1 MDKKTVRDLDVAGKK
16 VLVRV
21 DFNVPLN
28 DKGEITDDTRITASL
43 PTIQYLLEQKAAVI
57 LMAHLGR
64 PKGQVKPE
72 LSLAPVAK
80 HLGKLLGKKILFAP
94 DCVGE
99 AAQAAASKLKPG
111 HILLLENLRFHK
123 EEEKNDMEF
132 AEKLASLADLYV
144 NDGFG
149 VSHRAHASVEGVT
162 HFLPAAAGFLLEKE
176 IQYVGQ
182 AVTNPLHPFVAI
194 IGGAKVSDKIGVIS
208 NLLDKV
214 DTLLIGG
221 GMANTF
227 LAAQGYK
234 MGKSLVEEDKLD
246 LAKELLAKAKKNKV
260 NMLLPTD
267 LVMAAAFAPDAEHV
281 TEKVKNLNQ
290 AYMALDIGAET
301 SKAYAEA
308 LADAKM
314 IVWNGPMGVFEMDA
328 FCKGTEAV
336 AKAVA
341 KSRATS
347 IVGGGD
353 SVAAIEKLGLAKRI
367 THISTGG
374 GASLEY
380 LEGKVLPGVAALY
393 DLRRKMI
400 AGNWKMHKTV
410 SEAVELA
417 EDIVMETNGTLNEV
431 VIFPPFTALET
442 VADAIDGKHVGYGAQ
457 DLHWEDKGAFTGAVS
472 GAMIADIC
480 AEYVLV
486 GHSER
491 RTIFGENEKIVASK
505 IIAAYRNGLKPMLC
519 VGENLAEREAGKTAR
534 KINMQLKSA
543 LRVISAEDAENL
555 VVAYEPIWAIGSGK
569 AATPEDAL
577 EVCTLIREKIG
588 KIFTPDIA
596 RKVRILYGGSVNEK
610 NAASFNL
617 SSIDGVL
624 VGGASLKADT
634 FAAIVRS
641 F

>member
-21 DFNVPLN
+21 DFNVPFDDQGN
-28 DKGEITDDTRITASL
+28 ISDDTRIRASL
-43 PTIQYLLEQKAAVI
+43 ETIKYLVEQKAAVI

-64 PKGQVKPE
+64 PKGQVNPKF
-72 LSLAPVAK
+72 SLAPVAK
-80 HLGKLLGKKILFAP
+80 HLGELLGQKIVFVN
-94 DCVGE
+94 DCIGAE
-99 AAQAAASKLKPG
+99 AKAAAKMLKPCQ
-111 HILLLENLRFHK
+111 IMLLENLRFHK

-132 AEKLASLADLYV
+132 AEQLASLADMYV

-176 IQYVGQ
+176 IAYVGR
-182 AVTNPLHPFVAI
+182 AVTEPLHPFAAI
-194 IGGAKVSDKIGVIS
+194 IGGAKVSDKIGVIN

-227 LAAQGYK
+227 LAAQGCA
-234 MGKSLVEEDKLD
+234 MGKSLVEEDKIE
-246 LAKELLAKAKKNKV
+246 LAKELLAKAAQNKV
-260 NMLLPTD
+260 NLLLPTD
-267 LVMAAAFAPDAEHV
+267 LVMAEAFAPDAKHV
-281 TEKVKNLNQ
+281 NEDVHHLNQ
-290 AYMALDIGAET
+290 EYMGLDIGTET
-301 SKAYAEA
+301 AKAYAEA

-341 KSRATS
+341 RSRAIS

-367 THISTGG
+367 SHISTGG

-380 LEGKVLPGVAALY
+380 LEGKVLPGVAALD

-410 SEAVELA
+410 NEAVELA

-442 VADAIDGKHVGYGAQ
+442 VADAIDGKRVGYGAQ
-457 DLHWEDKGAFTGAVS
+457 DLHWEDRGAFTGAVS

-480 AEYVLV
+480 AEYVIV

-491 RTIFGENEKIVASK
+491 RTIFGENEKIIASK
-505 IIAAYRNGLKPMLC
+505 MIAAYRNGLKPLLC
-519 VGENLAEREAGKTAR
+519 VGENLEEREAGKTAR

-543 LRVISAEDAENL
+543 LRVVAPEDAENL
-555 VVAYEPIWAIGSGK
+555 VVAYEPLWAIGSGK
-569 AATPEDAL
+569 AATPSDAQ
-577 EVCTLIREKIG
+577 EVCRLIREKIG
-588 KIFTPDIA
+588 KLFTPDVA
-596 RKVRILYGGSVNEK
+596 RKVRILYGGSVNEN
-610 NAASFNL
+610 NAASFNI
-617 SSIDGVL
+617 SGIDGVL
-624 VGGASLKADT
+624 VGGASLKADS

>member
-21 DFNVPLN
+21 DFNIPLN

-227 LAAQGYK
+227 LAAQGHK
-234 MGKSLVEEDKLD
+234 MGKSLVEEDKLE

-260 NMLLPTD
+260 KLLLPTD
-267 LVMAAAFAPDAEHV
+267 LVMAAAFAPDAAHV
-281 TEKVKNLNQ
+281 TEGVKHLNQ
-290 AYMALDIGAET
+290 EYMALDIGSET

-308 LADAKM
+308 LAEAKM

-341 KSRATS
+341 KSRAVS

-380 LEGKVLPGVAALY
+380 LEGKVLPGVAALD

-400 AGNWKMHKTV
+400 AGNWKMNKTV
-410 SEAVELA
+410 NEAVELA
-417 EDIVMETNGTLNEV
+417 EDVVMETNGTLNEV

-457 DLHWEDKGAFTGAVS
+457 DLHWEDNGAYTGAIS

-543 LRVISAEDAENL
+543 LRVIAPEDAENL

-569 AATPEDAL
+569 AATVEDAL
-577 EVCTLIREKIG
+577 EVCTLIRNKIG
-588 KIFTPDIA
+588 KIFTEDIA

-610 NAASFNL
+610 NAADFNV
-617 SSIDGVL
+617 SGIDGVL
-624 VGGASLKADT
+624 VGGASLKAES
-634 FAAIVRS
+634 FAKIVRS

>member
-80 HLGKLLGKKILFAP
+80 HLGKLLGKKVLFAP

-111 HILLLENLRFHK
+111 HIMLLENLRFHK

-182 AVTNPLHPFVAI
+182 AVTNPLHPFIAI

-380 LEGKVLPGVAALY
+380 LEGKVLPGVAALD

-617 SSIDGVL
+617 SGIDGVL